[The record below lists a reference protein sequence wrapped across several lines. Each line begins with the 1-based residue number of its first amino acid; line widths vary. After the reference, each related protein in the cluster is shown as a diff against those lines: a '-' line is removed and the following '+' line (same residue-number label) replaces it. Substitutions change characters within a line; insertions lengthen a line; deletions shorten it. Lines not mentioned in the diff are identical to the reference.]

1 MLDKRCMLRGLC
13 FAGGISCFKT
23 VPFLST
29 GGAGEFSGTGCMEC
43 PEKLPELRFELCVTV
58 WADIC
63 GIAVIIFGQK
73 YRRNAGDNKR
83 RDDWQ
88 PVLCFDTIYR
98 SCYLKNFQHG
108 CCYEHVFPYTPQ
120 RLFILQYCHTIL
132 QMQSSLYAACLPL
145 GMIIFGFLADCF
157 PLSYSMIFSGA
168 ALIVLAA
175 AVRKN

>member
-13 FAGGISCFKT
+13 FAGGISCFET

-29 GGAGEFSGTGCMEC
+29 GGAGEFSGMGCMEC

-120 RLFILQYCHTIL
+120 RLFILQY
-132 QMQSSLYAACLPL
+132 
-145 GMIIFGFLADCF
+145 
-157 PLSYSMIFSGA
+157 
-168 ALIVLAA
+168 
-175 AVRKN
+175 